1 MLCLAH
7 ISFAVRS
14 RTLLLAFFN
23 APPSE
28 ELYIGF
34 ETLLVGIL
42 RNELLPLEV
51 VVCYNCK

>member
-7 ISFAVRS
+7 ICLAVRS

-23 APPSE
+23 APSSE

-51 VVCYNCK
+51 GICHNYK